1 MFRWSLWSL
10 DFDGLLWAAFS
21 VESCKNLLA
30 GSERS
35 RSFWNAGGLPSSIV
49 ARRESSSSFH
59 LYEAA
64 TAREPRSGIGGRNDA
79 ITSTLWI
86 QSRRASTKLKM
97 LIFYTLWLTFFLLEL
112 WKKIFKICLAT
123 PSKFKL
129 WTPKRYFLLLFLKAC
144 AQCLKIGQKVAF
156 NIWAYGQTVLPDRS
170 LLVGQK

>member
-79 ITSTLWI
+79 ITSTFMNTIEQL
-86 QSRRASTKLKM
+86 ASTKLKM
-97 LIFYTLWLTFFLLEL
+97 LIFYTLWLTFFFLNYER
-112 WKKIFKICLAT
+112 KS
-123 PSKFKL
+123 SKFAWQHHQSSNFGHLNDMYCFYFSKHLHSVWKL
-129 WTPKRYFLLLFLKAC
+129 AKKSHSKFELTVK
-144 AQCLKIGQKVAF
+144 QC
-156 NIWAYGQTVLPDRS
+156 YQT
-170 LLVGQK
+170 GHFW